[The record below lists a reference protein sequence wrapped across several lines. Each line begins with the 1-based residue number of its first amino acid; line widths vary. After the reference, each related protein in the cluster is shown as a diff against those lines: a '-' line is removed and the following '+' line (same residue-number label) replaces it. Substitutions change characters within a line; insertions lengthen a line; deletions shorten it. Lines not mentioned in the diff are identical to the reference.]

1 MIFILS
7 LTSDLHLKLDLDL
20 ERCPSTLFCFVVP
33 SVSNVHDVGLRF
45 VRNEFVYPICHSQN
59 GM

>member
-1 MIFILS
+1 MNMIY
-7 LTSDLHLKLDLDL
+7 DLHLELEIEL
-20 ERCPSTLFCFVVP
+20 ERPSMNFCFVVP
-33 SVSNVHDVGLRF
+33 SFSDVHDVGLRF